1 MIAKK
6 IAKKADVA
14 DSFTRLGTY
23 ISAAPEA
30 GEKLDRFWIG
40 NCNAGE
46 TLDDLPAALAEIE
59 AVRQKKPKVKDKT
72 YHLVVSFRD
81 SDRDKLT
88 DAALKD
94 IANSFVTALG
104 FEGHQYVAGTH
115 INTDNFHMHVGI
127 NKVHPQTH
135 RVLTPF
141 RDFKILERVSRE
153 MERKYGLAVD
163 RGMSDR
169 DLTQAPGLSPAA
181 KDHEARTWEV
191 SFQRWLTDNRATLLP
206 EIQQAGTWQDLHETL
221 ARHRVQIKPQGAG
234 MVFASDDGQTMKAS
248 AFDRSCSKAALEKR
262 LGAYQ
267 PRQELAPK
275 GPALNTETV
284 LPPPGLSAQPTPPPG
299 KGYRPRPLDRTTGT
313 PRLWRHYRQRQR
325 AVRRSGGLDRALRT
339 WASFILVEAYSDP
352 LAAVVLLAHREALTI
367 LLPSSDPF
375 HRPARISEASLA
387 ALRVWRNATP
397 WQQTTARPAWAEKS
411 RLGSAGVKV
420 DDLGNLIVPFR
431 SSQGRA
437 QGRIEGVLLVAKDG
451 STLTI
456 GPVSRDSLHL
466 IDPGRTLQERSSS
479 QRAAPKAPVLVT
491 ADYPSAVALAQAT
504 GAAVAVARCEA
515 DLSAVAAALSAR
527 YHAKATVITR
537 KQGTGLALPST
548 LAPAELRSRCA
559 RAVEDKAM
567 LLWDSSQRP
576 AGRDNPVLAAQGV
589 QSYGCREDDTGS
601 LLVPLR
607 TLSGRLEGVAM
618 LRPGE
623 APSQTVNLARGPLVA
638 MIDPLRELG
647 TDRPVLLAQDYPTA
661 AALHRATRLPVLA
674 VQDPADWQATAEA
687 VKSKWPNASLVIAMD
702 DTRSNREQAQAAGLP
717 LVAPVTPSGRRVS
730 YADLTQ
736 PKTAEV
742 LRDTLAD
749 ATKDAVWQAWRS
761 GHAPDRTDHPV
772 MAVGTL
778 RRGVRISDDGKILV
792 PLRNGHQR
800 LSGVLVVSADGEP
813 LHTVTGQPTPE
824 KAGKG
829 AAPAPQPLTHVVGG
843 WEKKGSTGPVV
854 VARSLAEAVTLHRE
868 TTATVILTTG
878 RPEDLAKALHDR
890 GRPVLLA
897 GKDLA
902 IPQTKGF
909 DAPDAKQKAALR
921 KALTALTLPM
931 RQGRGTVLGRGM

>member
-59 AVRQKKPKVKDKT
+59 AVRQQKPKVKDKT

-81 SDRDKLT
+81 SDREKLT

-94 IANSFVTALG
+94 IADSFVTALG

-141 RDFKILERVSRE
+141 RDFKILERVSRA

-163 RGMSDR
+163 LGMSDR
-169 DLTQAPGLSPAA
+169 DLAQAPGLSPAA

-191 SFQRWLTDNRATLLP
+191 SFQRWMMDTRATLLP
-206 EIQQAGTWQDLHETL
+206 EIQQAATWADLHETL

-267 PRQELAPK
+267 PRQELAAP
-275 GPALNTETV
+275 GV
-284 LPPPGLSAQPTPPPG
+284 SPPTPDLSTPPTPPPG

-313 PRLWRHYRQRQR
+313 SRLWGRYLRRQR
-325 AVRRSGGLDRALRT
+325 AARKAGITDRALRT
-339 WASFILVEAYSDP
+339 WASFILAEAYSDP
-352 LAAVVLLAHREALTI
+352 MAAVVLMTYREAFGM
-367 LLPSSDPF
+367 LLPQSTPF

-397 WQQTTARPAWAEKS
+397 WQQTTARPAWAEKA
-411 RLGSAGVKV
+411 RLGSSGVKV
-420 DDLGNLIVPFR
+420 DDQGNLIVPFR
-431 SSQGRA
+431 TPQGRM
-437 QGRIEGVLLVAKDG
+437 EGVQLVAKDG

-456 GPVSRDSLHL
+456 GPISRDSLHL

-479 QRAAPKAPVLVT
+479 LRGALKAPVLVT

-504 GAAVAVARCEA
+504 GAAVAVARSEA

-527 YHAKATVITR
+527 YHAKATIVARDQTI
-537 KQGTGLALPST
+537 GLALPPT

-559 RAVEDKAM
+559 RTVGDKAM
-567 LLWDSSQRP
+567 LLWDSSPRS

-607 TLSGRLEGVAM
+607 TLSGRLEGVAL

-623 APSQTVNLARGPLVA
+623 APSQTVNPARGPLVA

-674 VQDPADWQATAEA
+674 VQDPADWLATAEA
-687 VKSKWPNASLVIAMD
+687 VKAKWPNASLVAAMD
-702 DTRSNREQAQAAGLP
+702 DTRSNREQAKAAGLP

-736 PKTAEV
+736 PKAAEV

-761 GHAPDRTDHPV
+761 GHAPERTDHPV

-778 RRGVRISDDGKILV
+778 RRGVRIAEDGKILV
-792 PLRNGHQR
+792 PLRNGQQR
-800 LSGVLVVSADGEP
+800 LSGVLVVSANGET
-813 LHTVTGQPTPE
+813 LHTVTGQPAPD
-824 KAGKG
+824 KPGKG

-843 WEKKGSTGPVV
+843 FEKKGSTGPVI

-868 TTATVILTTG
+868 TTATVMLTTG

-897 GKDLA
+897 GKDLTV
-902 IPQTKGF
+902 PQTKGF
-909 DAPDAKQKAALR
+909 DVPEAKQKAALR

>member
-1 MIAKK
+1 MNAIK
-6 IAKKADVA
+6 IDKKADVA
-14 DSFTRLGTY
+14 DNYTRLGTY
-23 ISAAPEA
+23 ISAAPET
-30 GEKLDRFWIG
+30 GEKLDRFWIA
-40 NCNAGE
+40 NCGAGE

-59 AVRQKKPKVKDKT
+59 AIRQQKPKVKDKT

-81 SDRDKLT
+81 SDREKLT

-94 IANSFVTALG
+94 IAAEYTKALG
-104 FEGHQYVAGTH
+104 FGDHQYVAGTH
-115 INTDNFHMHVGI
+115 INTDNFHMHIAI

-141 RDFKILERVSRE
+141 RDYKKLERVSRA
-153 MERKYGLAVD
+153 MEQKYGLAID

-181 KDHEARTWEV
+181 KDYEARTWEV
-191 SFQRWLTDNRATLLP
+191 SFQRWMTDNRDALLP
-206 EIQQAGTWQDLHETL
+206 EIQQAATWQELHEAL
-221 ARHRVQIKPQGAG
+221 ARHSVQIKPQGAG
-234 MVFASDDGQTMKAS
+234 MVFASDGQTMKAS

-267 PRQELAPK
+267 PRQELTAP
-275 GPALNTETV
+275 GVTPPA
-284 LPPPGLSAQPTPPPG
+284 PGLSAQPTPSPG
-299 KGYRPRPLDRTTGT
+299 KGYRPRPLGRTTGT
-313 PRLWRHYRQRQR
+313 PRLWRRYRQRQR
-325 AVRRSGGLDRALRT
+325 AVRRTGGLDRALRT
-339 WASFILVEAYSDP
+339 WSSFILAEAYSDP
-352 LAAVVLLAHREALTI
+352 MAAVVLMAHREALTI

-387 ALRVWRNATP
+387 ALRVWREATP
-397 WQQTTARPAWAEKS
+397 WQQTTARPAWAEKA
-411 RLGSAGVKV
+411 RLGTAGVKV
-420 DDLGNLIVPFR
+420 DDQGNLIVPFR

-437 QGRIEGVLLVAKDG
+437 QGRIEGVQLVAKDG

-456 GPVSRDSLHL
+456 GPVSRDSLYL

-504 GAAVAVARCEA
+504 GAAVAVARSEA

-537 KQGTGLALPST
+537 EQGIGLALPPT

-559 RAVEDKAM
+559 RTVGDRAM
-567 LLWDSSQRP
+567 LLWDSSPRS
-576 AGRDNPVLAAQGV
+576 AGRENPVLAALGV

-607 TLSGRLEGVAM
+607 TLSGRLEGVAL

-623 APSQTVNLARGPLVA
+623 APSQTVNPAREPLVA

-647 TDRPVLLAQDYPTA
+647 KNRPVLLAQDYPTA

-674 VQDPADWQATAEA
+674 VQDPADWLATAEA
-687 VKSKWPNASLVIAMD
+687 VKDKWPGSPVVVAMD
-702 DTRSNREQAQAAGLP
+702 DTRSNREQAKAADLP

-736 PKTAEV
+736 PKAAEV

-761 GHAPDRTDHPV
+761 GYAPERDDHPV

-778 RRGVRISDDGKILV
+778 RRGVRIAEDGKILV
-792 PLRNGHQR
+792 PLRNEHQR
-800 LSGVLVVSADGEP
+800 LSGVLVVSADGQT
-813 LHTVTGQPTPE
+813 LHTVTGQPAPD
-824 KAGKG
+824 KPGKG

-843 WEKKGSTGPVV
+843 FEKKGSTGPVI

-868 TTATVILTTG
+868 TTATVMLTTG

-897 GKDLA
+897 GKDLTV
-902 IPQTKGF
+902 PQSKGF